1 MSDQAKKLRQ
11 MLHHHDK
18 KAKTISVVSGK
29 GGVGKSNTSLNFAL
43 QLLQLDFKVL
53 LIDLDIGMG
62 NIDILVGNDANYSIA
77 NLSNDYSPINDII
90 ELGPNNLNYI
100 AGGTSLEE
108 IVHLRNEQL
117 QFFFDEMEKA
127 VQLYDYILFDL
138 GAGVSEAALSFIL
151 ASDECIVLTTPEPTA
166 ITDAYSMMK
175 HIIQRNN
182 ALPMNVL
189 INRCKNEREGK
200 QTMMKFTK
208 VIEHFLQKEVKPIGI
223 LPEDSIVTTAV
234 IKQVPYTIL
243 NQHASISKAMKTIV
257 ESYVTGDKVDSLLEE
272 RGSFILRLKKMFG
285 KG

>member
-43 QLLQLDFKVL
+43 QLLQLDYKVL
-53 LIDLDIGMG
+53 LIDLDVGMG

-77 NLSNDYSPINDII
+77 NLFNDYSPINDII

-117 QFFFDEMEKA
+117 QFFFDEMEKV

-138 GAGVSEAALSFIL
+138 GAGVSEAALSFVL

-166 ITDAYSMMK
+166 ITDAYSMIK

-182 ALPMNVL
+182 ALPMNIL

-200 QTMMKFTK
+200 QTMLKFTK

-243 NQHASISKAMKTIV
+243 NQHASISKAMKTIA

-272 RGSFILRLKKMFG
+272 RGSFIVRLKKMFG